1 MRSLRERLADRI
13 AAQFALLRAR
23 RLLATAPIG
32 ALTKHRAA
40 ARGVSPPSATQSQP
54 PRPAPEAQR
63 RAEAI
68 GRAVQWTASHGLFRP
83 FCLVQALA
91 LQDLLNRAG
100 MPDSEI
106 RVGVRREGTSLKAHA
121 WVRWNGQVVG
131 DDPKHVSAFT
141 EVDDIS
147 VLGVR

>member
-1 MRSLRERLADRI
+1 MADPRPKLADCI

-23 RLLATAPIG
+23 RLVATAPIG
-32 ALTKHRAA
+32 SLTNRRTTS
-40 ARGVSPPSATQSQP
+40 RGLSTPSAAHSQP
-54 PRPAPEAQR
+54 PRLAPEAQV
-63 RAEAI
+63 RAQEI

-91 LQDLLNRAG
+91 LQNLLARAG
-100 MPDSEI
+100 MPEGEI

-121 WVRWNGQVVG
+121 WVRWNGEVVG
-131 DDPKHVSAFT
+131 DDPTHVREFT

-147 VLGVR
+147 VLGFR